1 MNMKLTASKPGI
13 IAVALLAGVW
23 PLLVSLAAYS
33 IFGNPNYAPG
43 RMRACLELAGSCTVL
58 AIGMLLLLGTW
69 HEEAYQAALFLCGLV
84 EHPIRAAGSLF
95 VRRRS
100 IPSQSGSARHAKP
113 RPAKAPPNT
122 PHSPMRTAFVEQNEP
137 IKINPVTRY
146 SMAPSPNNL
155 PAGSTRD
162 HYTDLS
168 PGARHFG
175 IRPRAVFIE
184 SDILENYIEKEF
196 CLGQNVAGTIL
207 AALAGHAAGKPGD
220 VREGSITVYL
230 VRRDDGCPVRLVL
243 QVRRI
248 HHDGNECVMLNKA
261 CDREIDRDFN

>member
-1 MNMKLTASKPGI
+1 MNMKLIASKPGI
-13 IAVALLAGVW
+13 IVVALLTGVW
-23 PLLVSLAAYS
+23 PLLVGLAAYS
-33 IFGNPNYAPG
+33 IFWNTNQALGW
-43 RMRACLELAGSCTVL
+43 MRECLELAGSCTVL

-84 EHPIRAAGSLF
+84 ERPMRAAGSLF

-100 IPSQSGSARHAKP
+100 IPSQSGSARRAKP

-137 IKINPVTRY
+137 IKINPVTRN
-146 SMAPSPNNL
+146 SMAPSPHNL
-155 PAGSTRD
+155 PAGSTPD

-175 IRPRAVFIE
+175 IRPHAVFIE
-184 SDILENYIEKEF
+184 SDILENYIEKDF
-196 CLGQNVAGTIL
+196 CLGQNAAGTIL
-207 AALAGHAAGKPGD
+207 AALASQGAGHPCD
-220 VREGSITVYL
+220 MREGPIAVRL
-230 VRRDDGCPVRLVL
+230 VRRDDGCLVRLVL

-248 HHDGNECVMLNKA
+248 RRQGSECVMLSKA